1 MKIIRLQ
8 NKKGFTL
15 LEMVFYVALFS
26 VISLILVQAIIT
38 MVASFRETQITA
50 DINQT
55 NQVLERVSREIRQAT
70 SISTITAT
78 NLKLNTTDSSGN
90 AATITFTLSGTNI
103 ELRQND
109 VLIGNLNSTNLK
121 ITALTFTQITTSN
134 SSAVKI
140 EMTATSNRYGSVR
153 AANFY
158 DTLVLRGSY

>member
-1 MKIIRLQ
+1 MKLIKSQ

-55 NQVLERVSREIRQAT
+55 NQVLERVSREIRQAI

-90 AATITFTLSGTNI
+90 AATITFTLAGTNL
-103 ELRQND
+103 ELRQNA
-109 VLIGNLNSTNLK
+109 VLIGNLNSTNLN

-140 EMTATSNRYGSVR
+140 EMTVTSNRYGSVR
-153 AANFY
+153 TANFY

>member
-1 MKIIRLQ
+1 MKLIKSQ

-55 NQVLERVSREIRQAT
+55 NQVLERVSREIRQAI

-90 AATITFTLSGTNI
+90 AATITFTLAGTNL

-109 VLIGNLNSTNLK
+109 VLIGNLNSTNLN

-140 EMTATSNRYGSVR
+140 EMTVTSNRYGSVR
-153 AANFY
+153 TANFY